1 LYPDLV
7 ILFNDKSTINSEL
20 DIYIPSLRIAFELNG
35 IFHYE
40 PIFGKDKLKQINNN
54 DNNKFQKCIANNIS
68 LCIID
73 ISKQKHF
80 TEKSSII
87 YLEIIKNIIES
98 GDEGLRSLA

>member
-1 LYPDLV
+1 MYPDLV

-54 DNNKFQKCIANNIS
+54 DNNKFQKCIINNIS

-73 ISKQKHF
+73 TSSQKKF
-80 TEKSSII
+80 KEQNSLM
-87 YLEIIKNIIES
+87 YLEIITNIINQAMTREVES
-98 GDEGLRSLA
+98 P